1 MSIKKHL
8 YVYLVICLNFI
19 SCEEPI
25 YKLLVVIYPE
35 DGGFVNTYGGDYKMG
50 DEIFLE
56 ATPNEYYEFIGWQGD
71 VFSSEPTVIIIMDSD
86 KTVFVEFRKK
96 DSDGDGISDDI
107 DKCNDTPPGIL
118 VNNEGCSSLQADYD
132 KDGVRNEFDICQNTP
147 LNTSVSSVGCPLNYL
162 DENGITLKA
171 TDDAIDSIGKVV
183 FFEGDKIEIIR
194 DWNHIKSLDPPSYN
208 SNNKIVTTFLE
219 ETNVIC
225 ATPCKIN
232 DNFDMSSWDL
242 SNVKSM
248 YFTFWNLME
257 FDQDISKWDV
267 SSVEDMEGLF
277 FHSYNLNVDI
287 SSWDVSKVKNM
298 KRMFRGAAYANP
310 DPSLWD
316 VSNVTDMQ
324 EMFYETDINQDLKQW
339 NVENVTNME
348 KMFYNAKYFN
358 QDLSNWNVD
367 NVTECDNF
375 YEGADSWLLPKP
387 NFLKCDPD

>member
-1 MSIKKHL
+1 
-8 YVYLVICLNFI
+8 
-19 SCEEPI
+19 
-25 YKLLVVIYPE
+25 
-35 DGGFVNTYGGDYKMG
+35 MG
-50 DEIFLE
+50 EEIFLE

-107 DKCNDTPPGIL
+107 DKCNNTPPGIL

-132 KDGVRNEFDICQNTP
+132 KDGILNEFDICQNTP
-147 LNTSVSSVGCPLNYL
+147 LNTSVSSVGCPLIYL

-171 TDDAIDSIGKVV
+171 TDEAIDSIGKVV

-248 YFTFWNLME
+248 YFTFVPKC
-257 FDQDISKWDV
+257 SKYRCV
-267 SSVEDMEGLF
+267 YIVFFSSSHACG
-277 FHSYNLNVDI
+277 N
-287 SSWDVSKVKNM
+287 
-298 KRMFRGAAYANP
+298 R
-310 DPSLWD
+310 SLP
-316 VSNVTDMQ
+316 T
-324 EMFYETDINQDLKQW
+324 
-339 NVENVTNME
+339 
-348 KMFYNAKYFN
+348 
-358 QDLSNWNVD
+358 
-367 NVTECDNF
+367 
-375 YEGADSWLLPKP
+375 
-387 NFLKCDPD
+387 